1 MEALEHQIQ
10 EQMERRALAAVAVH
24 TLGNIRVWR
33 PGEEGRASI
42 PIGPKEWGRDIS
54 LQLFQ
59 FFVTARQQRALHK
72 EQIIDRIWG
81 ESVGDR
87 TGQQHFKV
95 ALHGL
100 NKALETE
107 RKSRSEARYVL
118 RQGHSYQ
125 LQLDDF
131 WIDADAL
138 EHFIALGN
146 QALPHRPD
154 LARRAYQAAIELHH
168 GVYLPNRLYEDWSSD
183 ERERLQVLT
192 LGATISLGE
201 LLLRENPLE
210 SIRLAQQALL
220 IDKAWEDAYRIQM
233 EAYFLKGNRPM
244 AIKTY
249 QQCQR
254 VLDEEF
260 GIEPLPETRRL
271 LERIR
276 GVKA

>member
-1 MEALEHQIQ
+1 MESIESQIQ
-10 EQMERRALAAVAVH
+10 ALIEQREKAAVRVQ
-24 TLGNIRVWR
+24 TLGSFQVWR
-33 PGEEGRASI
+33 PDESGRAQV
-42 PIGPKEWGRDIS
+42 PIAPKEWGRDIS
-54 LQLFQ
+54 TQLFQ
-59 FFVTARQQRALHK
+59 FLVTARHRRGLHK

-81 ESVGDR
+81 ESVGDK

-100 NKALETE
+100 NKALEPQ
-107 RKSRSEARYVL
+107 RKSRTEAKFIL
-118 RQGHSYQ
+118 RQGVTYQ
-125 LQLDDF
+125 LQLDAI

-146 QALPHRPD
+146 QALPNHPE
-154 LARRAYQAAIELHH
+154 LARQAYREAIELHH
-168 GVYLPNRLYEDWSSD
+168 GVYLPNRLYEDWSSE

-201 LLLRENPLE
+201 LLLRENPME

-249 QQCQR
+249 QQCQK

-260 GIEPLPETRRL
+260 GIDPLPETRRL

-276 GVKA
+276 GVKV